1 MGMEQES
8 EVVAYVI
15 HTFEDLAIPYLIGG
29 SWALIVW
36 AGPRFTHDIDIVVD
50 MPLGLIPAFCARFP
64 ADEFLI
70 DAQAMRAQFRVP
82 DSPSGGMYS
91 FLHMPTGLKIDLF
104 PLRPNDP
111 VQRAAF
117 ARRVAMPLLGDQ
129 AGMVS
134 TAQDLLI
141 QKVRWWQAGGRAS
154 ERQFRDCV
162 NLLLTDRCRPTP
174 QIHPDAVEQIMRTLP
189 RTTHEAWRILWEAAD
204 QAWQQSQVPPPDAEP
219 PGLPPP
225 TR

>member
-1 MGMEQES
+1 MAMEQES
-8 EVVAYVI
+8 EVVADLI

-29 SWALIVW
+29 SWALVVW
-36 AGPRFTHDIDIVVD
+36 TGPRFTHDIDIVVD
-50 MPLGLIPAFCARFP
+50 LPLERIPAFCARFP

-70 DAQAMRAQFRVP
+70 DAQAMRAQFRLP

-104 PLRPNDP
+104 PLRSNDP

-117 ARRVAMPLLGDQ
+117 ARRVAMPLLGEQ
-129 AGMVS
+129 AGMVA

-141 QKVRWWQAGGRAS
+141 QKIRWWQAGGRVS

-162 NLLLTDRCRPTP
+162 NLLLTDRSRVTP
-174 QIHPDAVEQIMRTLP
+174 QIYPDAVEQIMRTLP
-189 RTTHEAWRILWEAAD
+189 RATYEAWRILWAAAA
-204 QAWQQSQVPPPDAEP
+204 QASQQSPAPPPEAGP
-219 PGLPPP
+219 PGSPPL
-225 TR
+225 TG